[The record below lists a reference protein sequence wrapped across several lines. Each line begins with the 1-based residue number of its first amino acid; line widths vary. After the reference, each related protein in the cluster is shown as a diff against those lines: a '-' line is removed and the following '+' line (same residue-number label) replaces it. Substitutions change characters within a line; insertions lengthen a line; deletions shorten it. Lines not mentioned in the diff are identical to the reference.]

1 MSTETGGTAGAGYSQ
16 TTFATITGVVDSSGS
31 AVPNVVVT
39 ATEVNTNVK
48 TTATSNE
55 VGNYTIEQL
64 KDGVYT
70 VAAKAPGFKEFIAEN
85 VVPTTR
91 DVRRVDVK
99 LEAGSVDTRIEV
111 QAAVTLSE
119 TETGGHSGA

>member
-1 MSTETGGTAGAGYSQ
+1 
-16 TTFATITGVVDSSGS
+16 
-31 AVPNVVVT
+31 VVVT